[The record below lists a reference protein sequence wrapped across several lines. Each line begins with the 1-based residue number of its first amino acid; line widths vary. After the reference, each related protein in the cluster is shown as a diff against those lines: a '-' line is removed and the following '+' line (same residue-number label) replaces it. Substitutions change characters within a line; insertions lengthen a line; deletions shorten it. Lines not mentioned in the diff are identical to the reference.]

1 MNIYLFSKLINGK
14 ELSKPKSKG
23 RNHKGKIDLI
33 IKIFK
38 HLCVKEKKKPNIS
51 IPLFGYPILC
61 GSQWVQPLIS
71 NLVFELSVLTL
82 TLAPLGAMP
91 QARRPGLCP
100 HGHPGRQGQGI
111 KLKVHHPPW

>member
-38 HLCVKEKKKPNIS
+38 HLCVKEKNTIFPFPCLDTPS
-51 IPLFGYPILC
+51 SVAFGGYSL
-61 GSQWVQPLIS
+61 
-71 NLVFELSVLTL
+71 
-82 TLAPLGAMP
+82 
-91 QARRPGLCP
+91 
-100 HGHPGRQGQGI
+100 
-111 KLKVHHPPW
+111 

>member
-38 HLCVKEKKKPNIS
+38 HLCVKEKKHNIS
-51 IPLFGYPILC
+51 IPLFGYAILC
-61 GSQWVQPLIS
+61 GFWWVQPLIS

-82 TLAPLGAMP
+82 TLAPLGATP
-91 QARRPGLCP
+91 QARR
-100 HGHPGRQGQGI
+100 HPWA
-111 KLKVHHPPW
+111 LSTWSPWQAGPRYQT

>member
-38 HLCVKEKKKPNIS
+38 HLCVKEKKTQYFHSLVWIS
-51 IPLFGYPILC
+51 HPL
-61 GSQWVQPLIS
+61 W
-71 NLVFELSVLTL
+71 LSVGT
-82 TLAPLGAMP
+82 ASN
-91 QARRPGLCP
+91 Q
-100 HGHPGRQGQGI
+100 
-111 KLKVHHPPW
+111 